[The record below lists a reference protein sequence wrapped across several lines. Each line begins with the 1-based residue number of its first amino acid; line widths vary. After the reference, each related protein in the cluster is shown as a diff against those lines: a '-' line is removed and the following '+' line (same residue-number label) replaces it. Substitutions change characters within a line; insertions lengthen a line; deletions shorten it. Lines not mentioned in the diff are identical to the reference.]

1 VDDIGMAAKKLHYPA
16 VIDKD
21 ADSDFGVAFSDFPGC
36 VSAGTTL
43 DEAVLG
49 AHEAL
54 AGHVAAMVADADPL
68 PEPTPLETV
77 AANRDAS
84 TVAITLVSVS
94 LPGKMQRV
102 NITMD
107 AGLLDETDAVADNRS
122 RFLADAARAER
133 TAMSQLTRN
142 FAPRCHCHPLS
153 LGASPSARSGS
164 VVFDF
169 TTRPLGHVLLA
180 NAMSAS
186 LNPQIVTSLNPQ
198 ETVFFLRS
206 QNEML
211 CWEGRSTSLSP

>member
-1 VDDIGMAAKKLHYPA
+1 MATKKLQYPA

-21 ADSDFGVAFSDFPGC
+21 ADSDFGVAFPDFPGC

-49 AHEAL
+49 AQEAL

-84 TVAITLVSVS
+84 TVAITLVAVT

-107 AGLLDETDAVADNRS
+107 EGLLDEIDAVADNRS
-122 RFLADAARAER
+122 RFLADAARAELAR
-133 TAMSQLTRN
+133 PAGGLAAGEKRN
-142 FAPRCHCHPLS
+142 
-153 LGASPSARSGS
+153 SPIA
-164 VVFDF
+164 
-169 TTRPLGHVLLA
+169 
-180 NAMSAS
+180 
-186 LNPQIVTSLNPQ
+186 
-198 ETVFFLRS
+198 
-206 QNEML
+206 
-211 CWEGRSTSLSP
+211 